1 MKPER
6 IEELARLAYEA
17 PALGKIYTPYEHA
30 SRTIKEYH
38 RKLARTLYAAA
49 MRDAAGVAREFSW
62 SADIQWWIDATKKDV
77 SAETCVQLATAL
89 ETIGKETDSAGS
101 RTI

>member
-1 MKPER
+1 MEGRDMKPER

-17 PALGKIYTPYEHA
+17 PAPGKIYTPYEHA

-49 MRDAAGVAREFSW
+49 MRDAAGVARDYADHVKAHGSLA
-62 SADIQWWIDATKKDV
+62 SAPYAA
-77 SAETCVQLATAL
+77 AEQAADEIATAIRAL
-89 ETIGKETDSAGS
+89 SPREAG
-101 RTI
+101 